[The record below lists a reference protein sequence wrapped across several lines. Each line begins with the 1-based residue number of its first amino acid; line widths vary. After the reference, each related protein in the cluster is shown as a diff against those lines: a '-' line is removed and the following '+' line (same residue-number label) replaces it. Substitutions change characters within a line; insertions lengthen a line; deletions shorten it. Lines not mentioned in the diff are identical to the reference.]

1 VGSDRAETWL
11 GIIRDALIV
20 MLATFMLIF
29 ETVFARTPN
38 VEIIGAAL
46 ALFGL
51 PPVLRLDLRTP
62 RRSAPG
68 IPHRAEDE
76 KEDDDFEDR
85 WSHMP

>member
-1 VGSDRAETWL
+1 
-11 GIIRDALIV
+11 
-20 MLATFMLIF
+20 MATFMLLY

-51 PPVLRLDLRTP
+51 PPVLRLDLRGTASRRSP
-62 RRSAPG
+62 RRD
-68 IPHRAEDE
+68 EDE
-76 KEDDDFEDR
+76 DDYEDR